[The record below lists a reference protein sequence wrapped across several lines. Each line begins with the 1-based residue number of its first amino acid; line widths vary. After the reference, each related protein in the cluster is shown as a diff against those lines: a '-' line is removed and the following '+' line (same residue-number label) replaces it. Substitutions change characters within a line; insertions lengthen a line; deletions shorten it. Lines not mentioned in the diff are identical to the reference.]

1 MAIKT
6 QSIMLWVLAA
16 LLPGLV
22 AMTFVWGL
30 GVVWNAAWL
39 CLLCVASEALALYL
53 KGTRQRSA
61 LLFELKDASVLL
73 TALLIAVCLPPFTH
87 IGILSLAALAAV
99 GLAKHAYGGLG
110 RNIFNPAMV
119 GYAVVL
125 VSFPQALASWP
136 TPGNAALDGFSGA
149 TLLTDFRYRSGIT
162 AVEFELSQASAVAQ
176 QRLVAFCFL
185 AGGLL
190 LIYKKLIAWRVT
202 AGMFAGL
209 AATALFGYDQ
219 GSSLSLGGAWFH
231 WTMGGFMAAAFFVV
245 TDPVTHP
252 RQHRHQL
259 IFGLT
264 VGVFVYLI
272 RAYGTFPDGIAFAVL
287 FANCL
292 TPFLNRLPIKQHT
305 ESQSSGGN
313 AQEQSSRG

>member
-1 MAIKT
+1 MAMKT
-6 QSIMLWVLAA
+6 QNIMLWVLAA
-16 LLPGLV
+16 LFPGFM
-22 AMTFVWGL
+22 AMTFVWGP
-30 GVVWNAAWL
+30 GVLWNAAWL
-39 CLLCVASEALALYL
+39 CILCLVSEALSLYL
-53 KGTRQRSA
+53 KGVQQRTA
-61 LLFELKDASVLL
+61 LLFELKDASVLV
-73 TALLIAVCLPPFTH
+73 TAILIAICLPPFTH
-87 IGILSLAALAAV
+87 VGILSLAALAAV

-110 RNIFNPAMV
+110 RNVFNPAMV

-125 VSFPQALASWP
+125 VSFPQALANWP
-136 TPGNAALDGFSGA
+136 SAGGTALDGFSGA
-149 TLLTDFRYRSGIT
+149 TLLTDFRYRSGT
-162 AVEFELSQASAVAQ
+162 TVFEFEVSQATAVAQ
-176 QRLVAFCFL
+176 QRMIAFWFL

-190 LIYKKLIAWRVT
+190 LVYKKLIAWRVT

-209 AATALFGYDQ
+209 ALAALFGYDQ

-252 RQHRHQL
+252 RQHRHQI

-292 TPFLNRLPIKQHT
+292 TPFLNRLPAKRL
-305 ESQSSGGN
+305 SGSRASEQN
-313 AQEQSSRG
+313 TQEQTTRG

>member
-1 MAIKT
+1 MKT
-6 QSIMLWVLAA
+6 QHIMLWVLAA
-16 LLPGLV
+16 LFPGIV
-22 AMTFVWGL
+22 SMVFVWGA
-30 GVVWNAAWL
+30 GVLWNAIWL
-39 CLLCVASEALALYL
+39 CVLCVATEAAALYL
-53 KGTRQRSA
+53 KGVKQRSE
-61 LLFELKDASVLL
+61 LLFELKDASVLV
-73 TALLIAVCLPPFTH
+73 TALLIAICLPPFTQV
-87 IGILSLAALAAV
+87 GMLSLAALAAV

-110 RNIFNPAMV
+110 RNVFNPAMV

-125 VSFPQALASWP
+125 ASFPQALAIWP
-136 TPGNAALDGFSGA
+136 DPGGTTLDGFSGA

-162 AVEFELSQASAVAQ
+162 VSEFELSQASAVAQ
-176 QRLVAFCFL
+176 QRLVAFWFL

-190 LIYKKLIAWRVT
+190 LAYKKLIAWRVT

-209 AATALFGYDQ
+209 AAAALFGYDQ

-252 RQHRHQL
+252 RQHRQQ
-259 IFGLT
+259 IVFGLT
-264 VGVFVYLI
+264 VGVFIYLI

-292 TPFLNRLPIKQHT
+292 TPFLNRLTAKQTHKDT
-305 ESQSSGGN
+305 ASQQLSKGPTTHD
-313 AQEQSSRG
+313 

>member
-6 QSIMLWVLAA
+6 QHIMLWVLGA
-16 LLPGLV
+16 LFPGVV

-30 GVVWNAAWL
+30 GVVWNVAWL
-39 CLLCVASEALALYL
+39 CILCVASEVAALYL
-53 KGTRQRSA
+53 KGVRQTST
-61 LLFELKDASVLL
+61 LLFQLKDTSVLV
-73 TALLIAVCLPPFTH
+73 TAVLIAICLPPFTH
-87 IGILSLAALAAV
+87 VGILALAALAAV

-110 RNIFNPAMV
+110 RNVFNPAMV

-125 VSFPQALASWP
+125 VSFPQALATWP
-136 TPGNAALDGFSGA
+136 SGSGAEVDGFSGA
-149 TLLTDFRYRSGIT
+149 TLLTEFRYRSGIT
-162 AVEFELSQASAVAQ
+162 ASEFELSQAAAVAQ
-176 QRLVAFCFL
+176 QRFVAFCFL

-190 LIYKKLIAWRVT
+190 LAYKKLIAWRVT

-209 AATALFGYDQ
+209 ALAALVGYDQ

-231 WTMGGFMAAAFFVV
+231 WTMGGFMAAAFFIV

-252 RQHRHQL
+252 RQHRHQI

-272 RAYGTFPDGIAFAVL
+272 RAFGAYPDGIAFAVL

-292 TPFLNRLPIKQHT
+292 TPFLNRLPAKQPKPGKT
-305 ESQSSGGN
+305 DT
-313 AQEQSSRG
+313 APLTEQSGRG

>member
-1 MAIKT
+1 MAMKT
-6 QSIMLWVLAA
+6 QAIMLWVLAA
-16 LLPGLV
+16 LFPGLV
-22 AMTFVWGL
+22 AMAFVWGP
-30 GVVWNAAWL
+30 GVLWNAVWL
-39 CLLCVASEALALYL
+39 CLLCLASEALALYL
-53 KGTRQRSA
+53 RGVQQRAA
-61 LLFELKDASVLL
+61 LLFELKDASVLV
-73 TALLIAVCLPPFTH
+73 TALLIAICLPPFTH
-87 IGILSLAALAAV
+87 VGILSLAALAAV

-110 RNIFNPAMV
+110 RNVFNPAMV

-125 VSFPQALASWP
+125 VSFPQALANWP
-136 TPGNAALDGFSGA
+136 GTGGVELDGFSGA

-162 AVEFELSQASAVAQ
+162 VTEFEVSQATAMAQ
-176 QRLVAFCFL
+176 QRLIAFCFL

-190 LIYKKLIAWRVT
+190 LAYKKLIAWRVT

-209 AATALFGYDQ
+209 ALAALFGYDQ

-231 WTMGGFMAAAFFVV
+231 CTMGGFMAAAFFIV

-252 RQHRHQL
+252 RQHRHQI

-292 TPFLNRLPIKQHT
+292 TPFLNRLPAKRQAT
-305 ESQSSGGN
+305 AEASDKDTR
-313 AQEQSSRG
+313 EQTIHG